1 MYNSEVKQAIK
12 SSHLKQYEIAKL
24 LGISEFTLI
33 RHLRY
38 ELSQEEKTKILNII
52 EENKKED

>member
-1 MYNSEVKQAIK
+1 MNNLEIRQAI
-12 SSHLKQYEIAKL
+12 SNSGLPHYEIAHR
-24 LGISEFTLI
+24 LGIHENTLG
-33 RHLRY
+33 RKLRY